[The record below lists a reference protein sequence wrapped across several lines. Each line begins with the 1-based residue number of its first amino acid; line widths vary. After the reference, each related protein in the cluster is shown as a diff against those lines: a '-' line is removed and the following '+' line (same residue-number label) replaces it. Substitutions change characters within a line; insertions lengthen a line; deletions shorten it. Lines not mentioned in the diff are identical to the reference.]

1 MNRLENEMDIGTQ
14 EEKRSSLVFSPRRLS
29 ECLEEDEEVE
39 PTPTATIKGKF
50 VVTPANVAN
59 VANVPFVACVAT
71 SPPARLHVDR
81 RFFDTSLVEMR
92 SKPPDITV
100 LAAEIPE
107 EAERIWVKREDVD
120 DSEVS

>member
-1 MNRLENEMDIGTQ
+1 MNRLENEMENGSQ

-29 ECLEEDEEVE
+29 ECLEEDEELD
-39 PTPTATIKGKF
+39 PAPAATIKGKF
-50 VVTPANVAN
+50 VVTPANVSM
-59 VANVPFVACVAT
+59 

-92 SKPPDITV
+92 SKPPDITI